1 MTNRS
6 ASDGPTTAAGH
17 LEGLFGLDYRQW
29 EKVIETVGAII
40 LSLAA
45 LATSWSGYQ
54 AGRWNGVMA
63 TSFNQAGALR
73 TESVRASNLAAEQA
87 QIDIQLFTG
96 WLEAF
101 VREDQELADFYRA
114 RLRAEF
120 VPAFE
125 AWIASDPRSNPA
137 ALSSP
142 FLQPEYQ
149 LAASVEADR
158 LESEAA
164 ATFQAGTVANQ
175 TGDNYVFNAVLLA
188 LALFFAGMAG
198 RFTWLPVRAVL
209 LGTAL
214 VMVLIGLANLI
225 RFPIH

>member
-1 MTNRS
+1 MTNPS
-6 ASDGPTTAAGH
+6 ASDGPKTAAGR
-17 LEGLFGLDYRQW
+17 LEGLFGLDYQQW
-29 EKVIETVGAII
+29 EKVIETVAAII

-54 AGRWNGVMA
+54 AGRWSGVMA
-63 TSFNQAGALR
+63 TNFNQAGALR
-73 TESVRASNLAAEQA
+73 TESVRSSNTAAEQA
-87 QIDIQLFTG
+87 QVDIQLFTS

-101 VREDQELADFYRA
+101 ARDEPDLADFYRV
-114 RLRAEF
+114 RFRSEF

-125 AWIASDPRSNPA
+125 AWLASEPRSNPA
-137 ALSSP
+137 ALPSP

-158 LESEAA
+158 LETEAA

-198 RFTWLPVRAVL
+198 RFVWLPVRAVL

-214 VMVLIGLANLI
+214 VMVLIGLSNLI
-225 RFPIH
+225 RYPIH